1 MDSIINQ
8 LKIKLQPDPNIKD
21 DKKDKK
27 QNEEVELRS
36 KKNLFDAMI
45 KKYQNT
51 IQRFQDEESGIIKV
65 KETKLIRGAEI
76 ILGQDLDEKEKKE
89 IIHNPQMAQQ
99 IMVNKLTV
107 VPDITLVNAVRDLE
121 ERHKEIKN
129 LEKSI
134 IELHKMI
141 IQLNII
147 VQYQGEMI
155 DNIVENISKAK
166 DYLLDAEE
174 KIGEGENN
182 LKSSQ
187 KKKIIIMIVVI
198 AILLVIFIPIIIKFI

>member
-45 KKYQNT
+45 KKYQNI
-51 IQRFQDEESGIIKV
+51 IQRFQDEESGIMKV

-99 IMVNKLTV
+99 ILVNKLTV
-107 VPDITLVNAVRDLE
+107 VLDITLVNAVRDLE

-166 DYLLDAEE
+166 DYLLEAEV
-174 KIGEGENN
+174 KIGEGEKN

-187 KKKIIIMIVVI
+187 KKKLIIMIVVI